1 MRFLHH
7 DCVDSYRGTG
17 SLVMTEEQRRCSIAF
32 MPSRAWRLT
41 NRWNSFFIMLEVFI
55 TSFGAEVSLV
65 RPFQT

>member
-7 DCVDSYRGTG
+7 DCVDSHRGTG
-17 SLVMTEEQRRCSIAF
+17 SLVVTVEQRRCSIAF

-41 NRWNSFFIMLEVFI
+41 NRWKSFFMILEGF